1 MFLQP
6 LRPRLS
12 PSSFWFPPGASLRA
26 NTGAS
31 APFGVPYD
39 VFRLE
44 DRIEVWM
51 DLPGLEASEINLTVS
66 GRSLEISGSRKRG
79 GPSDADTIAS
89 NRTFGDFKYHLQL
102 GSELDATAVRADY
115 VDGVLK
121 VALPLAEKV
130 RPRKITVGATI
141 EGNGAIEGNGEQP
154 ESANIPKAGE
164 RAEPEAF

>member
-1 MFLQP
+1 MFLQT

-12 PSSFWFPPGASLRA
+12 PSSFWFPPGAPLRA

-31 APFGVPYD
+31 APFGVPYE

-89 NRTFGDFKYHLQL
+89 NRTSGDFKYHLQL
-102 GSELDATAVRADY
+102 GSELDSAGVRADY

-121 VALPLAEKV
+121 VALPLAEQV
-130 RPRKITVGATI
+130 RPRKITVSATI
-141 EGNGAIEGNGEQP
+141 EGDCPTEGDGEQP
-154 ESANIPKAGE
+154 EVAHN
-164 RAEPEAF
+164 